1 MINGL
6 IPFAQLAILL
16 LVGLMFIGI
25 CVWAFGQILDV
36 LSQPAIG
43 PKHKLIDQLG
53 RVTAPIYDA
62 RGGKVV
68 VAGEVWDALPAEP
81 LGEGC
86 IEENEEIRVKGFDS
100 VNPQVLRV
108 IRQPLASPG
117 TRPVSG

>member
-1 MINGL
+1 M
-6 IPFAQLAILL
+6 PFAQLAILL
-16 LVGLMFIGI
+16 LVGFAFIGI

-36 LSQPAIG
+36 LSQPVTG
-43 PKHKLIDQLG
+43 PRQKLIGQLG

-81 LGEGC
+81 LGDDC
-86 IEENEEIRVKGFDS
+86 LEENAEIRVKGFDA

-108 IRQPLASPG
+108 VRQSLPAPGLAG
-117 TRPVSG
+117 TPTNDI